1 MAISRRIRGLLSCP
15 SFLDRLRTLIYIQQR
30 WNHAS
35 RTVMGINQVEGTS
48 LNPPSGLF
56 DSSAWK
62 IVDSRTFGIRKE
74 SILPS
79 TLLVLKTLQTNG
91 YVAYLVGG
99 CVRDL
104 ILKRTPKDFDVITTA
119 SLKQI
124 KMQFPHCIIIGRRFP
139 ICQVYISGNVIE
151 VSSFNTIVRNED
163 KQEEII
169 LPQLSNNYNE
179 GYFACWKNCM
189 KRDFTI
195 NCLFFDPF
203 KCKIYDFVGGIKD
216 LRASKVRTVIPPHL
230 AFKEDCAKI
239 LRGMRIAARLGLQF
253 SKETETAI
261 QDLSSSVL
269 TLNKERLML
278 EINFMMAHGAASSS
292 INLLKKFKLLEL
304 LLPAHAAYLTSQ
316 SNKLSAQRSIM
327 LMDLLMNADKLLRA
341 DRPCSCDLWLGL
353 LAFHLALVQN
363 PQDSL
368 VIWTFSSILYHGTW
382 NEAVASVKASSD
394 DLIYFVPEILPPSI
408 AKLDELLLKE
418 TSRFASLVKSSV
430 EALTDSNVLRQSLAK
445 YSQLSSSQCLVFV
458 APNTGRKV
466 SKLFDVIDIC
476 LNSHGKEEGNL
487 HVKEKK
493 SSRKMRAENLHSK
506 RVSGICEINYELLKK
521 GDLNETRFVL
531 GKIILDT
538 MKGEPI
544 SEADKRMAEGENN
557 KVRLSSLFS

>member
-30 WNHAS
+30 WNHTS

-48 LNPPSGLF
+48 LNPPSGPF
-56 DSSAWK
+56 DTSAWK

-119 SLKQI
+119 TLKQI
-124 KMQFPHCIIIGRRFP
+124 KMQFRHCIIIGRRFP
-139 ICQVYISGNVIE
+139 ICQVYLSGHVIE
-151 VSSFNTIVRNED
+151 VSSFNTTVRNED

-169 LPQLSNNYNE
+169 LPQLSNNYND
-179 GYFACWKNCM
+179 GDFACWKNCM

-203 KCKIYDFVGGIKD
+203 KYKIYDFVGGIKD
-216 LRASKVRTVIPPHL
+216 LRASKVRTVNPPHL

-278 EINFMMAHGAASSS
+278 EMNFMMAHGAASSS
-292 INLLKKFKLLEL
+292 INLLKKFKLLDL
-304 LLPAHAAYLTSQ
+304 LLPAHAAYLTFQ
-316 SNKLSAQRSIM
+316 SNKPSAQRSIM

-353 LAFHLALVQN
+353 LAFHLALVHN

-382 NEAVASVKASSD
+382 NEAVASSD

-408 AKLDELLLKE
+408 VKLDELLLKE

-430 EALTDSNVLRQSLAK
+430 EVLTDSNVLRQFLDN
-445 YSQLSSSQCLVFV
+445 YGPLSSECLVFV

-487 HVKEKK
+487 HVKEEK
-493 SSRKMRAENLHSK
+493 SSRKMRA
-506 RVSGICEINYELLKK
+506 EINYELLKK

-531 GKIILDT
+531 GKIIMDT

-544 SEADKRMAEGENN
+544 SEADKRMAEGEN